1 MIEIPQN
8 IKQVLKE
15 INLDFAEQ
23 QVYMSLL
30 EKNLVSIA
38 EIATLT
44 KIPRSS
50 IHLAC
55 ENLLT
60 RGVIKVSVS
69 GKRRLFYLE
78 HPDHLKNYVTFEENK
93 LTQQKIS
100 LDTILPKLTTLYA
113 KNQDSE
119 PIDIELLQGED
130 GLVESYYRSLN
141 QSKHGEVLRMVGDP
155 TYFTIARDR
164 LKKYREDRIKKRI
177 FTRMLQ
183 PESPHA
189 EFEVKDAKLKMRDV
203 RILPKDLYYPNV
215 QASVWQG
222 SVAIT
227 VWDKGL
233 HTVII
238 RNHAIA
244 EFMKQLFE
252 IAWNQAK

>member
-1 MIEIPQN
+1 MIDIPQN
-8 IKQVLKE
+8 IKEIFKE

-23 QVYMSLL
+23 QAYMALL
-30 EKNLVSIA
+30 EQGLLTIA
-38 EIATLT
+38 EIATAT

-69 GKRRLFYLE
+69 GKRRHFYLE
-78 HPDHLKNYVTFEENK
+78 HPEHLKNYVTFEENK

-113 KNQDSE
+113 KNQGSE

-141 QSKHGEVLRMVGDP
+141 QPKHNEVLRMVGDP
-155 TYFTIARDR
+155 TYFVIGRDR
-164 LKKYREDRIKKRI
+164 LKKYREDRMKKKI

-203 RILPKDLYYPNV
+203 RILPKELYYPNV
-215 QASVWQG
+215 QASVWQD

-233 HTVII
+233 HTAII
-238 RNHAIA
+238 RNHSIA
-244 EFMKQLFE
+244 QFMKMMFE
-252 IAWNQAK
+252 VAWVQAK